1 MPNHTEELDQV
12 SVASLDDLPAAA
24 AHLLKNYSNE
34 AVFLFEG
41 EMGAGKTTFI
51 KAICHALGVTDPVSS
66 PTFSLVNEY
75 RTAGNKPVYH
85 FDFYRIKDEEEAL
98 DIGFLEYLESGNMCL
113 IEWPSL
119 VTNLL
124 PENYVLVTIDNQ
136 AGQERKITFKS
147 C

>member
-1 MPNHTEELDQV
+1 MPNHTDSLDQV
-12 SVASLDDLPAAA
+12 TVSGLEELPKAAE
-24 AHLLKNYSNE
+24 HLVKNYPNE

-41 EMGAGKTTFI
+41 EMGAGKTTYI
-51 KAICHALGVTDPVSS
+51 KAICQALGVTDPVSS

-75 RTAGNKPVYH
+75 RTARNKPVYH
-85 FDFYRIKDEEEAL
+85 FDFYRIKNEEEAL

-124 PENYVLVTIDNQ
+124 PENYVLVTLENM